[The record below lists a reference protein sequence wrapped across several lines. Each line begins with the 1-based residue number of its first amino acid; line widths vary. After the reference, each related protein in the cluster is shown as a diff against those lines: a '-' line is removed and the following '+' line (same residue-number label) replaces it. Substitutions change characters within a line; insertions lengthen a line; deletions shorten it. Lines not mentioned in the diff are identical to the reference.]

1 MIFSPTYAI
10 SNTSSTSDS
19 PRNPVK
25 GEARVPVCKQPDAEL
40 IQCRKCGKVTTS
52 NVHHLKIF
60 STYLYNVYCISPKG
74 EVYSAQ
80 PQPHPPDPAT
90 PP

>member
-1 MIFSPTYAI
+1 MIFSQTYAI

-40 IQCRKCGKVTTS
+40 IQCRKCGKVT
-52 NVHHLKIF
+52 KGI
-60 STYLYNVYCISPKG
+60 LYIVQI
-74 EVYSAQ
+74 
-80 PQPHPPDPAT
+80 
-90 PP
+90 

>member
-1 MIFSPTYAI
+1 MIFSSTYAI

-40 IQCRKCGKVTTS
+40 IQCRKCGKVTKGILYI
-52 NVHHLKIF
+52 VHI
-60 STYLYNVYCISPKG
+60 Y
-74 EVYSAQ
+74 
-80 PQPHPPDPAT
+80 
-90 PP
+90 